1 MNWSSP
7 FDHRPHPELGAL
19 LREALTPDGEP
30 AFVDRV
36 LGAAAG
42 GGSGYYGAPWWL
54 VLGAWARPGV
64 AAALVLLAGAT
75 IWVARAS
82 SRSGADTTLEEVLLA
97 TREPAASPLL
107 TATTAP
113 PSFDVVLASSL
124 EPWSPR

>member
-19 LREALTPDGEP
+19 LRDALTPGDEQ

-36 LGAAAG
+36 LAAAAARA
-42 GGSGYYGAPWWL
+42 GSGYYGAPWWQ

-64 AAALVLLAGAT
+64 AAALALLLGAT
-75 IWVARAS
+75 IWFANAS
-82 SRSGADTTLEEVLLA
+82 SRNEADTTLEEVLLA
-97 TREPAASPLL
+97 TAEAVAPPFL

-124 EPWSPR
+124 EP

>member
-36 LGAAAG
+36 LVAAAG
-42 GGSGYYGAPWWL
+42 AESQYYGAPWWQ

-64 AAALVLLAGAT
+64 AAALILLAGAT

-82 SRSGADTTLEEVLLA
+82 SRNEADTSLEEVLLA
-97 TREPAASPLL
+97 TAEPMASPFL
-107 TATTAP
+107 TAATAP
-113 PSFDVVLASSL
+113 PSFDVVLGSSL
-124 EPWSPR
+124 QP